1 MKRTIVVQLNPNPE
15 QSAILTQ
22 TLGEYTN
29 CYNTV
34 CIEGFT
40 NSCKNGVE
48 LHKRTYYSLREKYPE
63 LPAQLVC
70 SARVKATESIKS
82 ALTWAKKYEKSYP
95 KRVEKSQ
102 KYGKAIP
109 VYKPVQSP
117 HSTCCT
123 IRYDNRSYW
132 IKFNKQ
138 TASLATISG
147 RMELN
152 FIIPKHA
159 IKYIEGKPASA
170 DLCYQHGKFT
180 LHIVVEL
187 PVPQIASIPDAIGI
201 DLGLNHPAVTSNHQF
216 MGQRQW
222 KEQEHRIFRIRR
234 KLQAKGTKSAKR
246 HLRKLSGKLLRQHKD
261 HDHAISK
268 CIVQNAKPGS
278 TIVLENLAHIRDTS
292 KIGGK
297 QNKRRFH
304 SWSFTQLFDFIEY
317 KAEARGIQ
325 VVKVDPRHTS
335 QTCSKCGYQA
345 RNNRRTQSLFLCRH
359 CGYSLNADL
368 NASINIREK
377 YISSHA

>member
-15 QSAILTQ
+15 QSAILTE
-22 TLGEYTN
+22 TLVEYTD

-34 CIEGFT
+34 CIEGFAT
-40 NSCKNGVE
+40 LCKNGVE

-95 KRVEKSQ
+95 KRVEKAQ
-102 KYGKAIP
+102 KYGKPIP
-109 VYKPVQSP
+109 TYKPVQSP
-117 HSTCCT
+117 HSACCS

-132 IKFNKQ
+132 VKFEKQ
-138 TASLATISG
+138 TASLATVSG

-159 IKYIEGKPASA
+159 IKYIDGKIASA
-170 DLCYQHGKFT
+170 DLCYRHGKFT

-187 PVPQIASIPDAIGI
+187 PSPQIASIPNVIGI

-222 KEQEHRIFRIRR
+222 KEQERRIFRIRR
-234 KLQAKGTKSAKR
+234 KLQAKGTKSARR
-246 HLRKLSGKLLRQHKD
+246 HLRKLSGKLLRQRKD
-261 HDHAISK
+261 HDHVISK
-268 CIVQNAKPGS
+268 RIVQNAKPGS
-278 TIVLENLAHIRDTS
+278 TIVLENLTHIRDTS
-292 KIGGK
+292 KIEGK

-377 YISSHA
+377 YVSSRA